1 MVYGIIFFSLA
12 IVLNWVCIVGTGLSS
27 DAKNILGV
35 LTAIE
40 LVALLV
46 LCLLAR

>member
-1 MVYGIIFFSLA
+1 MIYGIIFFSLA
-12 IVLNWVCIVGTGLSS
+12 IVLNWLFIVATNLNS
-27 DAKNILGV
+27 DARNILGV
-35 LTAIE
+35 LTSIE